1 MQPPDRVDGGQL
13 LVLCC
18 KAGLVCSRVLEPRV
32 NVHAVAV
39 QPHAGLEDAVDRLV
53 DRDVAVVAQGE
64 GCAPRCRLW
73 LRLRAAVF
81 DPDDLDPATASYHE
95 AGHVLMAH
103 LLGGRVVGAS
113 IEHEDADWMGQT
125 AVEWTGVDPVERAR
139 RSAMVAL
146 AGPVAEAWWRGEA
159 TVVDALTAWR
169 ADWEEVERAL
179 LCLLYTSD
187 AADE

>member
-1 MQPPDRVDGGQL
+1 M
-13 LVLCC
+13 
-18 KAGLVCSRVLEPRV
+18 
-32 NVHAVAV
+32 
-39 QPHAGLEDAVDRLV
+39 
-53 DRDVAVVAQGE
+53 
-64 GCAPRCRLW
+64 
-73 LRLRAAVF
+73 F
-81 DPDDLDPATASYHE
+81 DPDDLDPATASYHD

-113 IEHEDADWMGQT
+113 IEHEDAEWMGQT

-179 LCLLYTSD
+179 LVVPPSDRASTLRTWLADVRFDLLNDVAWEHVCRVADMLEAHGTLDETLVED
-187 AADE
+187 ALS

>member
-1 MQPPDRVDGGQL
+1 M
-13 LVLCC
+13 
-18 KAGLVCSRVLEPRV
+18 
-32 NVHAVAV
+32 
-39 QPHAGLEDAVDRLV
+39 
-53 DRDVAVVAQGE
+53 
-64 GCAPRCRLW
+64 
-73 LRLRAAVF
+73 F

-179 LCLLYTSD
+179 LVVPPSDRAATLRSWLADVRFELLNDVAWEHVCRVADMLEAHGTLDETLVED
-187 AADE
+187 ALS

>member
-1 MQPPDRVDGGQL
+1 
-13 LVLCC
+13 
-18 KAGLVCSRVLEPRV
+18 
-32 NVHAVAV
+32 
-39 QPHAGLEDAVDRLV
+39 
-53 DRDVAVVAQGE
+53 
-64 GCAPRCRLW
+64 
-73 LRLRAAVF
+73 VF

-179 LCLLYTSD
+179 LVVPPSDRAATLRSWLADVRFELLNDVAWEHVCRVADMLEAHGTLDETLVED
-187 AADE
+187 ALS

>member
-1 MQPPDRVDGGQL
+1 M
-13 LVLCC
+13 
-18 KAGLVCSRVLEPRV
+18 
-32 NVHAVAV
+32 
-39 QPHAGLEDAVDRLV
+39 
-53 DRDVAVVAQGE
+53 
-64 GCAPRCRLW
+64 
-73 LRLRAAVF
+73 F

-113 IEHEDADWMGQT
+113 IEHEDAEWMGQT

-179 LCLLYTSD
+179 LVVPPSDRASTLRTWLADVRFDLLNDVAWEHVCRVADMLEAHGTLDETLVED
-187 AADE
+187 ALS

>member
-1 MQPPDRVDGGQL
+1 M
-13 LVLCC
+13 
-18 KAGLVCSRVLEPRV
+18 
-32 NVHAVAV
+32 
-39 QPHAGLEDAVDRLV
+39 
-53 DRDVAVVAQGE
+53 
-64 GCAPRCRLW
+64 
-73 LRLRAAVF
+73 F

-125 AVEWTGVDPVERAR
+125 AVEWTCVDPVERAR

-159 TVVDALTAWR
+159 SVVDALTAWR

-179 LCLLYTSD
+179 LVVPPSDRAATLRSWLADVRFELLNDVAWEHVCRVADMLEAHGTLDETLVED
-187 AADE
+187 ALS

>member
-1 MQPPDRVDGGQL
+1 M
-13 LVLCC
+13 
-18 KAGLVCSRVLEPRV
+18 
-32 NVHAVAV
+32 
-39 QPHAGLEDAVDRLV
+39 
-53 DRDVAVVAQGE
+53 
-64 GCAPRCRLW
+64 
-73 LRLRAAVF
+73 F

-179 LCLLYTSD
+179 LVVPPSDRAATLRSWLADVRFELLNDVAWEHVCRVADMLEAHGTLDETLVAD
-187 AADE
+187 ALS